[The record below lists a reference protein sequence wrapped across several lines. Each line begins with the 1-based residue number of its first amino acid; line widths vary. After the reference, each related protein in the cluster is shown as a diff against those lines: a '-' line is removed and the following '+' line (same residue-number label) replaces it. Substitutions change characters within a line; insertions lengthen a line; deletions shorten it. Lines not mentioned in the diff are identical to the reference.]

1 LAASDPKEVSMRLFV
16 VLGALA
22 CAFVL
27 PSLAT
32 AGGWASVGFEPL
44 PDGTEAGATWKP
56 TIFVKQHGITPLAG
70 LQPVVMIEEAESGE
84 STKFLATAGSAAGEY
99 EANVVFPSMGN
110 WRVRILS
117 GFGDSQVTYGPV
129 AIGPSGAVDDSGRLP
144 LVGLAVAAIALLGA
158 FALLVARRS
167 RRLTPA
173 SG

>member
-1 LAASDPKEVSMRLFV
+1 MRLFV
-16 VLGALA
+16 ALGALA
-22 CAFVL
+22 CALVL

-32 AGGWASVGFEPL
+32 AGGLASVGFEPL

-56 TIFVKQHGITPLAG
+56 TIFVKQHGIAPLAG
-70 LQPVVMIEEAESGE
+70 LQPVVMIEEAASGE
-84 STKFLATAGSAAGEY
+84 STKFLARPGSAAGEY
-99 EANVVFPSMGN
+99 EANVVFPSSGN
-110 WRVRILS
+110 WSVRILS

-144 LVGLAVAAIALLGA
+144 LVGLAVAATALLGA

>member
-1 LAASDPKEVSMRLFV
+1 MRLFV
-16 VLGALA
+16 ALGALA
-22 CAFVL
+22 CALVL

-56 TIFVKQHGITPLAG
+56 TIFVKQHGIAPLAG
-70 LQPVVMIEEAESGE
+70 LQPVVMIEEAASGE
-84 STKFLATAGSAAGEY
+84 STKFLARPGSAAGEY
-99 EANVVFPSMGN
+99 EANVVFPSSGN
-110 WRVRILS
+110 WSVRILS

-129 AIGPSGAVDDSGRLP
+129 AIGPSGAGDNDTGRLP
-144 LVGLAVAAIALLGA
+144 LVGLAAGATALLGA
-158 FALLVARRS
+158 LALLVARRS

>member
-1 LAASDPKEVSMRLFV
+1 MRLFV

-22 CAFVL
+22 CALVP

-44 PDGTEAGATWKP
+44 PDGTGAGATWKP

-70 LQPVVMIEEAESGE
+70 LQPVVMIEEAGSGA

-99 EANVVFPSMGN
+99 EANVVFPTTGN
-110 WRVRILS
+110 WSVRILS
-117 GFGDSQVTYGPV
+117 GFGDSQVTTYGPV
-129 AIGPSGAVDDSGRLP
+129 AIGPSGAGGDSVRLP
-144 LVGLAVAAIALLGA
+144 LAGLAVAATALLGA
-158 FALLVARRS
+158 FGLLVARRS
-167 RRLTPA
+167 RRLTPT